1 VQSSN
6 GEELRMLERTHD
18 FGDVLEAV
26 ANARRAGIDNLN
38 LDLIYGLPEQSLVTW
53 STTLRRVL
61 DLQPEHISAYG
72 LTLEHGTPFGR
83 WAERGLMPVPD
94 PDAAADMYEAAQG
107 ELASAG
113 YEQYEISN
121 WARPGRQCRHNLQ
134 YWRGEPY
141 LGFGAGA
148 HGYANGFRYSNTLAT
163 GDYMRRL
170 EGSATAPQSSEV
182 WVESAP
188 GRSRGGTG
196 TYPCSRA
203 VVDRHAQSIEDDMAE
218 FMIMGLRLTAEGVS
232 ENQFR
237 ARFGRGLDE
246 VFGPALAR
254 LEASTL
260 IEKVLSRSAAP
271 QPADPQYADGDEN
284 RIRLTNRGRLL
295 GNRVFLE
302 FVN

>member
-1 VQSSN
+1 
-6 GEELRMLERTHD
+6 
-18 FGDVLEAV
+18 
-26 ANARRAGIDNLN
+26 
-38 LDLIYGLPEQSLVTW
+38 
-53 STTLRRVL
+53 
-61 DLQPEHISAYG
+61 
-72 LTLEHGTPFGR
+72 
-83 WAERGLMPVPD
+83 
-94 PDAAADMYEAAQG
+94 
-107 ELASAG
+107 
-113 YEQYEISN
+113 
-121 WARPGRQCRHNLQ
+121 
-134 YWRGEPY
+134 
-141 LGFGAGA
+141 
-148 HGYANGFRYSNTLAT
+148 
-163 GDYMRRL
+163 
-170 EGSATAPQSSEV
+170 
-182 WVESAP
+182 
-188 GRSRGGTG
+188 
-196 TYPCSRA
+196 